1 MPTIYR
7 KTSLDG
13 KHKTKIFYCGDCLD
27 DSWKPQS
34 YPEYIGE
41 GPKHFTG
48 RWEEAPLDQCDVC
61 YAIDQDSRDEY
72 ENWSNDMD
80 RMQWEEDYLPENGEL
95 K

>member
-13 KHKTKIFYCGDCLD
+13 KHKTNIFYCDVCLD
-27 DSWKPQS
+27 QSWMLGDDGRPQ
-34 YPEYIGE
+34 
-41 GPKHFTG
+41 HFTG

-80 RMQWEEDYLPENGEL
+80 RMQWEEDYLPENGEV
-95 K
+95 